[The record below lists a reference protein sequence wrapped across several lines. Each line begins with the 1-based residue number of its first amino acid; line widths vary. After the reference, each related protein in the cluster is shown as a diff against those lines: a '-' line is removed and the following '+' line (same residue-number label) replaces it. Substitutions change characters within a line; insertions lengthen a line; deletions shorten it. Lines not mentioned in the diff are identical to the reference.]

1 MRKKKK
7 FEKAKEFVTR
17 MKEVHEETKTAL
29 RKNQEEIK
37 RYINRKRSEA
47 EEYQVRDWISFKYKR
62 FDIPNI
68 RKENGKTDREI
79 CWTL

>member
-17 MKEVHEETKTAL
+17 MKEVHEETETAL

-37 RYINRKRSEA
+37 RYINRRA
-47 EEYQVRDWISFKYKR
+47 
-62 FDIPNI
+62 
-68 RKENGKTDREI
+68 
-79 CWTL
+79 